1 VSAKSPPR
9 VLVTRAEP
17 GASATGRRLAALGY
31 APIIEPLFTL
41 ETLRPDLPRF
51 DALAFTSANGV
62 RAFANQSTRRDAP
75 VYCVGQRTGDAARDV
90 GFSAVASAG
99 GDVAALARLI
109 EMRLSPGATLLH
121 AGNEESRGDLVGALT
136 TAGLKAVFCALYR
149 AAPSVAP
156 GPALA
161 AYLAGQP
168 GFDVVLIHSPRAAA
182 ILAGFLAAA
191 DPPAALAIA
200 AISPAAGSELRPHAA
215 RIEIAA
221 APDENSLLAA
231 LERLAPQG

>member
-1 VSAKSPPR
+1 M
-9 VLVTRAEP
+9 
-17 GASATGRRLAALGY
+17 GY
-31 APIIEPLFTL
+31 APIVEPLFTL
-41 ETLRPDLPRF
+41 ETLKPDLPPF

-62 RAFANQSTRRDAP
+62 RAFGKLSMRRDAP
-75 VYCVGQRTGDAARDV
+75 VYCVGQRTANAARDIGFSEVASADGDAA
-90 GFSAVASAG
+90 
-99 GDVAALARLI
+99 ALASLI
-109 EMRLSPGATLLH
+109 VRRLSPSAALLH
-121 AGNEESRGDLVGALT
+121 AGNEESRGDLVGGLT
-136 TAGLKAVFCALYR
+136 AAGFKAGFCALYR
-149 AAPSVAP
+149 AAPSAAP

-161 AYLAGQP
+161 AHLAGQP
-168 GFDVVLIHSPRAAA
+168 AFDVVLIHSPRAAA

-200 AISPAAGSELRPHAA
+200 AISPAAASALRPHAA